1 MSSVALL
8 LIVASA
14 VTHVAWNAVGKK
26 QQPSAAFFVW
36 ALVAGLLF
44 LSPCLAIY
52 GNRLPLIPL
61 EVWGMLVATG
71 LFQAF
76 YFGMLAA
83 AYRNGDMSLAYPMAR
98 ALPVIFV
105 TVISLAI
112 GHGPDLKTGFVLGVA
127 LILAGCAMLPV
138 KTLRQVCLRNYM
150 NGCCLFAVLAALGT
164 AGYSLTDD
172 VALREL
178 RGLHEPSTSGV
189 EWALLYAPLQV
200 FFTLM
205 WLSIYV
211 FAREP
216 ERACMTA
223 VLKNSRG
230 TAALTGIGIYAAYT
244 MVLVSMSYV
253 QDVSYLV
260 ACRQLSIPLGAT
272 FGILVL
278 KEPQYFLK
286 NVGVAAVFSG
296 VILVAVG

>member
-1 MSSVALL
+1 MSNAALIL
-8 LIVASA
+8 VVASA
-14 VTHVAWNAVGKK
+14 ITHVAWNAFGKK
-26 QQPSAAFFVW
+26 QQPSAAFFVG

-44 LSPCLAIY
+44 LSPCLVMYAD
-52 GNRLPLIPL
+52 RMPLIPSD
-61 EVWGMLVATG
+61 VWIMLVATG

-83 AYRNGDMSLAYPMAR
+83 AYRHGDMSLAYPMAR

-105 TVISLAI
+105 TVVSLAI
-112 GHGPDLKTGFVLGVA
+112 GPGPDLKTGFIIGVA
-127 LILAGCAMLPV
+127 LIVTGCFLLPMRNLGQLRLAS
-138 KTLRQVCLRNYM
+138 YM
-150 NGCCLFAVLAALGT
+150 NGCCLCAIMAAAGT

-172 VALREL
+172 VALRQL
-178 RGLHEPSTSGV
+178 RSLHTEMSGV

-205 WLSIYV
+205 WLSV
-211 FAREP
+211 WVLTRP
-216 ERACMTA
+216 HERACLASVMKTA
-223 VLKNSRG
+223 RTK
-230 TAALTGIGIYAAYT
+230 AALTGVGIYAAYT
-244 MVLVSMSYV
+244 MVLVSMAFV
-253 QDVSYLV
+253 QNVSYLV

-296 VILVAVG
+296 VLLVALG